1 MDQLK
6 MPDAP
11 RPPPTRA
18 YTVAQL
24 VRQASRRLESHFADV
39 WVEGE
44 VSNLSRPRSGH
55 LYFTLKDRQAQL
67 SVVIFRSAAVRL
79 KFSIED
85 GQKIRCR
92 GKLGI
97 YDAQGRFQLTA
108 ETAEP
113 TGVGALQ
120 AEFEQL
126 KTKLAAEGL
135 FDQDHK
141 KPLPLLPGTI
151 AVVTS
156 PTGAALQD
164 VLRVL
169 HQRCPVRVV
178 ICPTPV
184 QGAGAAMEV
193 VAALRRADR
202 LGADVIIVG
211 RGGGSLED
219 LQAFNTEGVARAIFT
234 ARTPVISAVGH
245 EVDITIADMVADLRA
260 PTPSGAAE
268 LAVPVMAELGQQLQ
282 VERTRLLRSAQHR
295 LGQADLVLE
304 RLRGRLGTPADV
316 LNRGRMRLDDAAGRL
331 EAVMG
336 RDLRDHQQRLDRL
349 RRRISAQE
357 PRARL
362 ARDRG
367 ALRDLQTRLG
377 SAARRCLE
385 QRRSLLAQEA
395 GRLQALSPLAVLS
408 RGYTVVLDQQR
419 ELVRSV
425 GELTVGDAVAVRF
438 HQGEARCRVE
448 QVVMNKERGTRNKER
463 GTRNRE

>member
-1 MDQLK
+1 VMDQLK

-39 WVEGE
+39 WGEGE

-219 LQAFNTEGVARAIFT
+219 LWAFNEEAVARAIY
-234 ARTPVISAVGH
+234 ASEIPVISAVGH
-245 EVDITIADMVADLRA
+245 EVDVSISDLVADARA
-260 PTPSGAAE
+260 LTPTQAGEMVVPSRE
-268 LAVPVMAELGQQLQ
+268 LL
-282 VERTRLLRSAQHR
+282 
-295 LGQADLVLE
+295 DE
-304 RLRGRLGTPADV
+304 RLARAAARLSQALLGAVSHAKTKLDV
-316 LNRGRMRLDDAAGRL
+316 IARSYAMRVPM
-331 EAVMG
+331 EAV
-336 RDLRDHQQRLDRL
+336 RQHQQRLDEITQRMPSAANRELARL
-349 RRRISAQE
+349 RERLVRGH
-357 PRARL
+357 ARL
-362 ARDRG
+362 
-367 ALRDLQTRLG
+367 Q
-377 SAARRCLE
+377 S
-385 QRRSLLAQEA
+385 
-395 GRLQALSPLAVLS
+395 LSPMGVLA
-408 RGYTVVLDQQR
+408 RGYSITTLAGSDR
-419 ELVRSV
+419 PLRSPDDAPAGSRIRTILHD
-425 GELTVGDAVAVRF
+425 GELESEVSSAGGCA
-438 HQGEARCRVE
+438 
-448 QVVMNKERGTRNKER
+448 
-463 GTRNRE
+463 